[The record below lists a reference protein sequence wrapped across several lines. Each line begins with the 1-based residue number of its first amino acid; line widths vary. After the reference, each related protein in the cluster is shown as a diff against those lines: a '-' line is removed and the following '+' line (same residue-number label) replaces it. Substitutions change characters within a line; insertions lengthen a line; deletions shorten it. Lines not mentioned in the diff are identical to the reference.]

1 MKKEIQI
8 KEIRGIKIGQAE
20 NRQAGTGCTVV
31 LSETG
36 MAQDGY
42 ARSTRPVHTTAEW
55 GSEGEIGSRNH
66 NMKNDCCAAVFMVN
80 LK

>member
-31 LSETG
+31 LSEMG
-36 MAQDGY
+36 MAQDDY
-42 ARSTRPVHTTAEW
+42 ARSTRPVHT
-55 GSEGEIGSRNH
+55 
-66 NMKNDCCAAVFMVN
+66 AADGD
-80 LK
+80 LKGK

>member
-36 MAQDGY
+36 MAQAGY
-42 ARSTRPVHTTAEW
+42 ARSTRPVYTTAD
-55 GSEGEIGSRNH
+55 G
-66 NMKNDCCAAVFMVN
+66 D
-80 LK
+80 LKGK